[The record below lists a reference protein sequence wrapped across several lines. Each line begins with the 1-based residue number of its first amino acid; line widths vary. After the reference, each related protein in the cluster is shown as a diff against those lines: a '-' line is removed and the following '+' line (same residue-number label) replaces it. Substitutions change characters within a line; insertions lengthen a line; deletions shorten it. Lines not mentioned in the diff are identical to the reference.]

1 MSRPDDRV
9 AVPTNG
15 HQPTQST
22 DPDGIIAGSP
32 ATDPPRSARSA
43 AEVDAR
49 PALPTQVVDRRAA
62 STVTPGQL
70 AAGFGIIAAL
80 IVLAIRRRRGRTD

>member
-1 MSRPDDRV
+1 MSRADDRV
-9 AVPTNG
+9 AVPGNG
-15 HQPTQST
+15 HQPTQPIEGGT
-22 DPDGIIAGSP
+22 IAGSP
-32 ATDPPRSARSA
+32 ATEPPTSARSA

-80 IVLAIRRRRGRTD
+80 IVLAIRRRRGRND